1 MPESEVQSVCR
12 AGAEM
17 PHQASVYEKIVSDVL
32 AGRAPVYKDYAAEWR
47 RRGHHREEF
56 AVFAEYA
63 GYAAKLVCAPDFE
76 IGAAVRAART
86 AQISRHLIPEF
97 LFTPAEKK
105 TILRA
110 EEKGRIKAGQVIAFS
125 GCRRKVFGCDYSGLP
140 DDTDAF
146 VVFSGHPG
154 AAGPAVFAWFNHFR
168 RTGRAVKLIFLGLT
182 DNQGNSDFTDSSLIY
197 NVGSEQEMYRRYFKA
212 MGVSHEIIDE
222 CVSVPYDIS
231 TEDNIARLA
240 EIKNKIFGAREVKFV
255 MFGYPVYQTRIATE
269 FAWAFQKMED
279 EGNCFGVNFIM
290 PSYRPSQNEYD
301 RYFSYDNLNGIA
313 ADIII
318 GNCMA
323 HPYRVKNQ
331 PRFDIGLGTYP
342 EAYKRILPLS
352 LVYSY
357 PNVAAELA
365 GTDIKTAAVLKILR
379 TIQHRTYGYEHPQ
392 KTDRQISYNVM
403 QTRRLLLERGLVSR
417 ELSRGGYRLPR
428 EEYLRRLASCR

>member
-1 MPESEVQSVCR
+1 
-12 AGAEM
+12 M

-222 CVSVPYDIS
+222 CVRDRKS
-231 TEDNIARLA
+231 TRQNSSHSR
-240 EIKNKIFGAREVKFV
+240 RS
-255 MFGYPVYQTRIATE
+255 R
-269 FAWAFQKMED
+269 
-279 EGNCFGVNFIM
+279 M
-290 PSYRPSQNEYD
+290 PSS
-301 RYFSYDNLNGIA
+301 A
-313 ADIII
+313 
-318 GNCMA
+318 
-323 HPYRVKNQ
+323 
-331 PRFDIGLGTYP
+331 
-342 EAYKRILPLS
+342 
-352 LVYSY
+352 
-357 PNVAAELA
+357 
-365 GTDIKTAAVLKILR
+365 
-379 TIQHRTYGYEHPQ
+379 
-392 KTDRQISYNVM
+392 
-403 QTRRLLLERGLVSR
+403 
-417 ELSRGGYRLPR
+417 
-428 EEYLRRLASCR
+428 